1 MFTILGKRR
10 TVAEDLPQGQITFTN
25 TGGVNTFTVPA
36 GVTSISAVSIGSG
49 GGASGSSGSSAY
61 SGAGGGGGALAY
73 GTLTVTP
80 GETFG
85 VVVGAGGLGGASG
98 PNNNG
103 GFGNQSHMLRNSNN
117 SYFIRASGGSRGVYG
132 NNSNAAGGIV
142 NNGTGGAGGTGGQ
155 SRNNNG
161 GGGGG
166 GAGGYIGTGGNGGS
180 SNSGIGSSGQGGGGG
195 GGGGQAAGGAQN
207 NGGGGTGMIGQGT
220 DGSGGASNAPGN
232 AGSGNNDSSATGG
245 RSSGLGG
252 LYGGGG
258 GGAEDDTPGSGGAGG
273 SGAVRII
280 WGPSR
285 SYPTSNVADVT
296 PFPAPGFTL
305 LDTITGNMSINS
317 YVQKTYTA
325 SDGLVANETG
335 RLLIQILAINFRSDM
350 QVDDF
355 NFGGGIL
362 DFESNV
368 DNFSCTSTADRQ
380 SVFLST
386 LTASARETFYSGL
399 TFNSVVNGTSGQ
411 ALWLRDFGGT
421 GSGGTGSTIDH
432 TLGTTSG
439 KYLYFEATGS
449 GFPFGGI
456 LLSPEVT
463 LGSTPT
469 LNFWTSRYG
478 SGMGNAEVWWVK
490 S

>member
-1 MFTILGKRR
+1 MFTILGRKRPD
-10 TVAEDLPQGQITFTN
+10 EPDIPQGQTTFTN
-25 TGGVNTFTVPA
+25 TGGLNTFTVPA
-36 GVTSISAVSIGSG
+36 GVTSISAVSIGGG
-49 GGASGSSGSSAY
+49 GGASGSSGTSAF

-103 GFGNQSHMLRNSNN
+103 GFGNQSHIQRNSDN

-220 DGSGGASNAPGN
+220 DGSGGNVNSPGN

-245 RSSGLGG
+245 RTAGLGG

-258 GGAEDDTPGSGGAGG
+258 GGAEDDTPGVGGSGGA
-273 SGAVRII
+273 GAVRII
-280 WGPSR
+280 WGPNR
-285 SYPTSNVADVT
+285 SYPSTNTADVLV
-296 PFPAPGFTL
+296 P
-305 LDTITGNMSINS
+305 LDTITGNLAQNL
-317 YVQKTYTA
+317 YVQKSYTA
-325 SDGLVANETG
+325 ADGLPPNQTG
-335 RLLIQILAINFRSDM
+335 RLLIQIIAPEFRSDM

-355 NFGGGIL
+355 NFGGGTI
-362 DFESNV
+362 DFETGV
-368 DNFSCTSTADRQ
+368 GGFERTSTAERQ
-380 SVFLST
+380 SVYLST
-386 LTASARETFYSGL
+386 YSAAVAKSTYDAL
-399 TFNSVVNGTSGQ
+399 TFQAVTDGTSGQ
-411 ALWLRDFGGT
+411 ALWLRDRGGT
-421 GSGGTGSTIDH
+421 GSSSTGSTIDH
-432 TLGTTSG
+432 TLGTVLG
-439 KYLYFEATGS
+439 FYVYFEATGT
-449 GFPFGGI
+449 GFPFGSI
-456 LLSPEVT
+456 LRSPEVT
-463 LGSTPT
+463 LGSTPAI
-469 LNFWTSRYG
+469 NFWTSRYG